1 MTGYNLLYF
10 LYGASIM
17 FHLLMVGLFWN
28 NRRVML
34 NVYVAILMLVT
45 AAQYIKDLSLLN
57 EVYFQ
62 SGYEPLPSLSLDL
75 LTVPLYAI
83 VLVEACRPMWV
94 TKRRA
99 LLFYAPFL
107 TLMVASM
114 VYPEPIVFDVIH
126 VFSLVYGIALL
137 VWSLHEVPV
146 FERTLKAEFSF
157 EGDINFHWLRG
168 VILLFF
174 VILLLWIY
182 DSMHPSSDYDAAYL
196 ISSLV
201 AWIVACFFFYR
212 QARVLAVV
220 RSYVVEQD
228 ASDIVPAA
236 PDIVPTDA
244 PNVVPVATPNVVAT
258 IVDEPTAVVT
268 SAVDMGVDAPRS
280 VEPQPSDASEE
291 PTPSAA
297 FVPSDEQDLQQE
309 AAFAERMHILFER
322 DCVYLNPRLRLTELA
337 NILGTNRT
345 YLSQFINQ
353 CCDSSFYDF
362 VNDYR
367 IHHAKL
373 LLHSTDDNLDVIAMK
388 SGFNSLS
395 TFRRAF
401 MQREGKSPTEYRV
414 SYGKNQV
421 SNG

>member
-17 FHLLMVGLFWN
+17 FHLLMVGLFLN
-28 NRRVML
+28 HRRVML

-45 AAQYIKDLSLLN
+45 AAQYIKDLLLLN

-62 SGYEPLPSLSLDL
+62 SGYEPLLSLSLDL

-83 VLVEACRPMWV
+83 VLVEACRPMWL

-107 TLMVASM
+107 TLMVASI
-114 VYPEPIVFDVIH
+114 VYPAPIVFDVIH

-220 RSYVVEQD
+220 RSYVVP
-228 ASDIVPAA
+228 I
-236 PDIVPTDA
+236 
-244 PNVVPVATPNVVAT
+244 ATPNVVAT
-258 IVDEPTAVVT
+258 IADEPTAVVA
-268 SAVDMGVDAPRS
+268 SAVDIGVNAPHS
-280 VEPQPSDASEE
+280 VAPQPSEASEE
-291 PTPSAA
+291 PTPSAS

-337 NILGTNRT
+337 NLLGTNRT

-373 LLHSTDDNLDVIAMK
+373 LLHSTDDNLDVIATK

>member
-62 SGYEPLPSLSLDL
+62 SGYEPLLSLSLDL

-83 VLVEACRPMWV
+83 VLVEACRPMWI

-107 TLMVASM
+107 ILMVASI
-114 VYPEPIVFDVIH
+114 VYPEPIVFDIIH

-196 ISSLV
+196 ICSLA

-212 QARVLAVV
+212 QARVLAAV

-228 ASDIVPAA
+228 SSNTVS
-236 PDIVPTDA
+236 TD
-244 PNVVPVATPNVVAT
+244 TTNVVAT
-258 IVDEPTAVVT
+258 VADEPTTIVA
-268 SAVDMGVDAPRS
+268 SAVDTVVDAPRG

-291 PTPSAA
+291 STPSAV
-297 FVPSDEQDLQQE
+297 FVPSDDQDLQQE

-337 NILGTNRT
+337 ARLGTNRT

>member
-17 FHLLMVGLFWN
+17 FHLLMVGLFLN
-28 NRRVML
+28 HRRVML

-62 SGYEPLPSLSLDL
+62 SGYEPLLSLSLDL

-83 VLVEACRPMWV
+83 VLVEACRPMWL

-107 TLMVASM
+107 TLMVASI
-114 VYPEPIVFDVIH
+114 VYPESIVFDVIH

-220 RSYVVEQD
+220 RSYVVP
-228 ASDIVPAA
+228 I
-236 PDIVPTDA
+236 
-244 PNVVPVATPNVVAT
+244 ATPNVVAT
-258 IVDEPTAVVT
+258 IADEPTGIVA
-268 SAVDMGVDAPRS
+268 SAVDIGVNAPHS
-280 VEPQPSDASEE
+280 VAPQPLEASEE
-291 PTPSAA
+291 PTPSAS

-309 AAFAERMHILFER
+309 AAFAERMHMLFER

-337 NILGTNRT
+337 NLLGTNRT